1 MQTYSNYKRI
11 RLISAMDNNE
21 NNLLKNVE
29 NLNHIIWFEG
39 RIKIR
44 CKKTQHLHVI
54 IFLHQHFTK
63 MMNSNASKVIL
74 GETSYI

>member
-1 MQTYSNYKRI
+1 MRFI
-11 RLISAMDNNE
+11 HAMENNE

-54 IFLHQHFTK
+54 IILHQHYNQNDESK
-63 MMNSNASKVIL
+63 MHL
-74 GETSYI
+74 